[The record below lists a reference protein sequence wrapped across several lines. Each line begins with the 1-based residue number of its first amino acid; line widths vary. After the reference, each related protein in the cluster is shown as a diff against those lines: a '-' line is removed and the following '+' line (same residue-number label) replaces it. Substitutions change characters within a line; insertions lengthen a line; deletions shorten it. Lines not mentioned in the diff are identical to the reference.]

1 MNFQRYFITD
11 NVEVFLHDVARSGD
25 SKNIKQM
32 KALLMGLEVLTVH
45 VKGYAGDYHQK
56 QEFRI
61 QSAFFARAS
70 SKRVLSHMKSL
81 HKLCS

>member
-1 MNFQRYFITD
+1 
-11 NVEVFLHDVARSGD
+11 
-25 SKNIKQM
+25 M